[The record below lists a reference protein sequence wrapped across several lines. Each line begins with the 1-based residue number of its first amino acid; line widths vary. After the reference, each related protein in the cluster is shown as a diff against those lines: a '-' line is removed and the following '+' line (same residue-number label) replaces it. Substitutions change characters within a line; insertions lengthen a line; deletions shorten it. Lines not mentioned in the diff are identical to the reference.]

1 LNFIK
6 NGLRSANADGTK
18 EGGMKRMV
26 CIIFI
31 LMFLVPGMMLMTSC
45 SKKVVKED
53 LTTYESTDMRETQPP
68 PSGETVER
76 GQVIRDD
83 GTRGTSQEELAARQR
98 FMNEDIYFSFDQSS
112 LSAEA
117 QQKLR
122 AKAQWLRSRPG
133 LTVVI
138 EGHCD
143 ERGTTEYNL
152 ALGDRRAESA
162 KSFLVNLGISGS
174 RMTTVSYGEEKPADP
189 GHTEAAWAR
198 NRRAHFVIE

>member
-1 LNFIK
+1 
-6 NGLRSANADGTK
+6 
-18 EGGMKRMV
+18 MKRMV
-26 CIIFI
+26 CMIFI
-31 LMFLVPGMMLMTSC
+31 LVFLVPGMMLMTAC

-53 LTTYESTDMRETQPP
+53 LTTYESTDMRETQTP

-133 LTVVI
+133 LTLII